1 MATAAALFFRSVS
14 AVDESDRM
22 TCLIL
27 MFDPERIRTRFVHL
41 PGEKAPASIKTR
53 IGDFV
58 VILEGEFA
66 DDNAPPLPE

>member
-1 MATAAALFFRSVS
+1 
-14 AVDESDRM
+14 M
-22 TCLIL
+22 TNLIL
-27 MFDPERIRTRFVHL
+27 LFDHENLRTRFVHL

>member
-1 MATAAALFFRSVS
+1 
-14 AVDESDRM
+14 M

-27 MFDPERIRTRFVHL
+27 MFDPEKTRTRFVHL
-41 PGEKAPASIKTR
+41 PGEKAPASIMTR

-58 VILEGEFA
+58 IVLEGATA

>member
-1 MATAAALFFRSVS
+1 
-14 AVDESDRM
+14 M

-41 PGEKAPASIKTR
+41 PDEKAPASIKTR